1 MRPNR
6 HVVALSQ
13 KTMNKLTMNQSIRS
27 SVTRRRF
34 LKISGA
40 AAMAGTLAACAAP
53 PPRAADPAAE
63 SQSGSNS
70 ARPFAGRTITM
81 FVYSGLTENTFRDV
95 FAPEFEKRT
104 GAKVILS
111 AGWWDAA
118 AKLKGSPEDQ
128 PPFDLVQTDPT
139 QGFPGIRDNLFA
151 QVDMGKVPNAKNFA
165 PNILDSFIYKDNWG
179 LPFISSAMTLTWHKE
194 LVPDGLKTWKDL
206 FSEGLKGKIMLYN
219 AYYLSLFAFAAA
231 KVDLDGKPGT
241 AKQELTNNL
250 DGVLQFAKD
259 KRDWVS
265 YWWPTTADA
274 VNALLQKNVSAGAIH
289 GNGLIAPAKDNKP
302 IDFVIPPDDPA
313 VVQLFFLVPRTSKNQ
328 DVALAAM
335 DYFASTQNQT
345 EFGLKT
351 GSLSVNIPSAAVE
364 VAKTQPIWARVY
376 PSTPEQ
382 FNNLSYYPY
391 DVYDKNADKIS
402 RFWDREVLR
411 KSE

>member
-1 MRPNR
+1 
-6 HVVALSQ
+6 
-13 KTMNKLTMNQSIRS
+13 MNQSKRS
-27 SVTRRRF
+27 HPLVSPLSSISGLSGVVTRRQF
-34 LKISGA
+34 LKLSGA
-40 AAMAGTLAACAAP
+40 VTGSALLAGSLVACAAP
-53 PPRAADPAAE
+53 PPRADPATA
-63 SQSGSNS
+63 QPASGGRSG
-70 ARPFAGRTITM
+70 ARPFEGRTITI

-95 FAPEFEKRT
+95 FAPAFEART

-118 AKLKGSPEDQ
+118 AKLKGSPDDQ

-139 QGFPGIRDNLFA
+139 QGFPGIRDHLFT
-151 QVDMGKVPNAKNFA
+151 QVDLTKVPNAKNFA

-219 AYYLSLFAFAAA
+219 AYYQSLFAFAAA

-241 AKQELTNNL
+241 AKQEITNNL
-250 DGVLQFAKD
+250 DGVLQFAKE

-265 YWWPTTADA
+265 YWWPTTADG
-274 VNALLQKNVSAGAIH
+274 VNALLQKNVSAGVIH
-289 GNGLIAPAKDNKP
+289 GNGLIAPAQDGKP
-302 IDFVIPPDDPA
+302 IDFVIPPNDPA

-335 DYFASTQNQT
+335 DYFASVQNQT

-351 GSLSVNIPSAAVE
+351 GSLSVNILSAAAE
-364 VAKTQPIWARVY
+364 VAKAQPIWARVY
-376 PSTPEQ
+376 PSTPAQ
-382 FNNLSYYPY
+382 FENLSYYPY
-391 DVYDKNADKIS
+391 DVYDQNSDKIGQ
-402 RFWDREVLR
+402 FWDREVLR
-411 KSE
+411 KS